1 MHTVVVIIRSLFGTL
16 FLLLTLVLVPVWM
29 VGSTVS
35 RTVVEPHNLKTWI
48 AETGVYDNALNITVT
63 LLTQLTSIEDGEGEE
78 DVAEE
83 GNFLTSLISGA
94 QDPSTDYGQFA
105 QKIFA
110 PQRLQQSVET
120 VIDAFYAW
128 FRGETAMPEFEVRLL
143 DSREDMLQLLTL
155 AFREKF
161 NALPVCPLSSL
172 AGSMN
177 NFNPL
182 EATCRP
188 VFFTDAVVD
197 EFMKQIVAQPEI
209 ATLLD
214 SAAFK
219 GSALDIPPDM
229 APKIQLGYTGL
240 RWLSLALGGVILLFA
255 GLFLLVFPWS
265 KRVPLLG
272 GLFVAQGGAGVVG
285 WSVGRAQVPVLFELA
300 MSRIPPN
307 FTPVA
312 RDLIQSI
319 IQQVVGTLAQTLLWH
334 AVLVA
339 ALGVVLVGVWG
350 IVHYTNHDR

>member
-1 MHTVVVIIRSLFGTL
+1 MHTFVVIIRSLFGTL
-16 FLLLTLVLVPVWM
+16 FLLLTLALVPVWL

-35 RTVVEPHNLKTWI
+35 TTVVDSDNIKTWI
-48 AETGVYDNALNITVT
+48 AGTGVYDNALDIVVT
-63 LLTQLTSIEDGEGEE
+63 LLTQLTSIEDGDGEE
-78 DVAEE
+78 SAEG
-83 GNFLTSLISGA
+83 GNFLTGLIAGA
-94 QDPSTDYGQFA
+94 QDPPTEYGQFA

-110 PQRLQQSVET
+110 PQRLQQSAET
-120 VIDAFYAW
+120 IIDAFYAW

-197 EFMKQIVAQPEI
+197 EFMKQVVAQPEI

-214 SAAFK
+214 SATFK
-219 GSALDIPPDM
+219 GSALDIRPDM
-229 APKIQLGYTGL
+229 TPKIQLGYMAL

-272 GLFVAQGGAGVVG
+272 GLFVALGGAGVVG
-285 WSVGRAQVPVLFELA
+285 WGIGRAQVPVLVELA

-307 FTPVA
+307 FADVA